1 MPTHIACLSFDFDT
15 WSGFVARGMT
25 TPTPVSRGEFGV
37 VGAGRILDCLASRG
51 LPSSW
56 YVPGVVLKT
65 YPQACDRIVA
75 AGHEIGHHGWS
86 HMPPAWLEAD
96 KEAEEFGRAVEAIK
110 SLTGQAPR
118 GYRSPSWDLSDRTI
132 DLILSH
138 GLRYDS
144 SMMGHDCLPYF
155 ARRGD
160 KVSVDE
166 PMQFGETTDLVEIPI
181 SWSLDDHPHFEFIRS
196 KSEVLP
202 GLSNASAVLENWLAD
217 FDYMQRTCD
226 WGMLVYTFH
235 PYVIGRGHRMAMFE
249 KLIDGLTERGAVF
262 QTLGEVELA
271 FRQMQGKVAS
281 GIPDGQPREGRAG
294 GD

>member
-1 MPTHIACLSFDFDT
+1 MPTHIACLSFDFDA
-15 WSGFVARGMT
+15 WSGFAARGMT
-25 TPTPVSRGEFGV
+25 TPTPVSRGEFGL
-37 VGAGRILDCLASRG
+37 VGAQRILDCLSSRG

-56 YVPGVVLKT
+56 YIPGVIIGT
-65 YPQACDRIVA
+65 YPQMCERIVA

-96 KEAEEFGRAVEAIK
+96 REAEEFGRAVEAIK
-110 SLTGQAPR
+110 GLTGRVPR

-138 GLRYDS
+138 GMGYDS
-144 SMMGHDCLPYF
+144 SMMGHDCLPYL

-181 SWSLDDHPHFEFIRS
+181 SWSLDDHPHFEFIRT
-196 KSEVLP
+196 KNEVLP

-226 WGMLVYTFH
+226 WGMLVFTFH

-249 KLIDGLTERGAVF
+249 KLVDALAARGAEF
-262 QTLGEVELA
+262 RTLGAIEQA
-271 FRQMQGKVAS
+271 FRSRLGAGS
-281 GIPDGQPREGRAG
+281 GAD
-294 GD
+294 